1 MKKRFEGFVRDGEE
15 TEIFSL
21 LVPSDEELERRAAE
35 FEQFSERT
43 IAKHPEY
50 KGAVELRYRGVF
62 NEATEIQ
69 KKILSND
76 PTFFPALY
84 ELGIIF
90 RDLND
95 FAKAIECFK
104 EAEKYC
110 DHRTVLMVLSLER
123 ASAEKNLAD
132 SLFSTTP
139 VLALSHYAIAEDL
152 YRVNLKEG
160 RLPIHEYVLSLVN
173 YGNLCY
179 SMRRK
184 SRAHDIYSYALSI
197 IEENQD
203 DPALKKHE
211 AIVRKFLS
219 DTMN

>member
-1 MKKRFEGFVRDGEE
+1 MKKRFEGFVTDGREME
-15 TEIFSL
+15 TFSL
-21 LVPSDEELERRAAE
+21 SIPSDEELARRDAE
-35 FEQFSERT
+35 FRQFSQRA
-43 IAKHPEY
+43 ISKYPEY
-50 KGAVELRYRGVF
+50 KGAVELRCRGAF
-62 NEATEIQ
+62 NEAIEIQ

-84 ELGIIF
+84 ELGFVF

-132 SLFSTTP
+132 SLFSTNP

-152 YRVNLKEG
+152 YRANLKEG
-160 RLPIHEYVLSLVN
+160 RLPVHEYALSLVN
-173 YGNLCY
+173 YGNLCF
-179 SMRRK
+179 RTGRK

-203 DPALKKHE
+203 DPRLKKHE
-211 AIVRKFLS
+211 ASVRKFLS